1 MFRSFWPLGIFLLK
15 DEIVAKSAQGWPDM
29 TKYRS
34 DVNHQCHRTMSKYY
48 TKLKFMLTKY
58 WSVLYFNAGYFA
70 TQFDL
75 LWKLNLICYISIY
88 FPIKAFIT
96 FVSFIVSDLFHEI
109 SQTLRVLFL
118 NYLRTHIVWKSLKMS
133 HLNFLIFAFFIN
145 FCPVKIDISGN
156 TPCPQSSGFQKVAKM
171 TIF

>member
-1 MFRSFWPLGIFLLK
+1 
-15 DEIVAKSAQGWPDM
+15 
-29 TKYRS
+29 
-34 DVNHQCHRTMSKYY
+34 
-48 TKLKFMLTKY
+48 MLTKY

-118 NYLRTHIVWKSLKMS
+118 NYLRTHIVWESLKMS
-133 HLNFLIFAFFIN
+133 QLNFLILAFSIN
-145 FCPVKIDISGN
+145 FCPIKLTCLVTLLDRKLFKN
-156 TPCPQSSGFQKVAKM
+156 LPKL
-171 TIF
+171 TIFGTTLFENHSKCLIFEITNFGIFHQFLFYSKWHV